1 VKTSAATRTI
11 LIVLAMLAV
20 LTLTQGAVYW
30 LECRDA
36 AR

>member
-1 VKTSAATRTI
+1 VKLTPATRTI
-11 LIVLAMLAV
+11 LAVLAMLAA

-30 LECRDA
+30 LEHREP

>member
-1 VKTSAATRTI
+1 VKTSPTRTI

-20 LTLTQGAVYW
+20 LALTQGAVYW